1 MTTTA
6 PTTATQDASLAQLV
20 TQLSQQTSQLV
31 RDELKLASAEMSAKG
46 KKAGIGAG
54 LFGGA
59 GILGAYGVGALV
71 AAAIAGLAVPL
82 NAWAAALIVA
92 GVLFALAGVLALVGK
107 KEVTAAV
114 PPVPEEAIESVK
126 LDLDAVKR

>member
-1 MTTTA
+1 MTTT
-6 PTTATQDASLAQLV
+6 QEASLAELV
-20 TQLSQQTSQLV
+20 SQLSQQTSQLV
-31 RDELKLASAEMSAKG
+31 RDELRLAQAEMTAKG

-59 GILGAYGVGALV
+59 GILGAYGLGALV
-71 AAAIAGLAVPL
+71 TAAIAGLAVPL

-92 GVLFALAGVLALVGK
+92 AVLFAMAGVAAMIGK